1 MKLKVKNMKFKVGGR
16 SVLMNGEA
24 FIEVPV
30 PFDEIS
36 FGQKWSL
43 ECEGAMSELPPPP
56 GDKISED
63 FLFSIC
69 HNLESS
75 ENKVPKTFYLGKQ
88 EFAKIKSIA
97 DDLAFKSRSNSH
109 YHMSTVCESR
119 KIVLSYGRD
128 TIEMVEVDKPSYL
141 NFSFY

>member
-43 ECEGAMSELPPPP
+43 ECEGAMSELPPAP

-63 FLFSIC
+63 FLFTIC
-69 HNLESS
+69 NNIVGY
-75 ENKVPKTFYLGKQ
+75 ENKIPKTFYVGKL
-88 EFAKIKSIA
+88 EFAKIKTI
-97 DDLAFKSRSNSH
+97 
-109 YHMSTVCESR
+109 CESNAAR
-119 KIVLSYGRD
+119 SPDSPSYHLHGVYGSHRVVLGYGKD
-128 TIEMVEVDKPSYL
+128 DIEMVEVDKPSYL